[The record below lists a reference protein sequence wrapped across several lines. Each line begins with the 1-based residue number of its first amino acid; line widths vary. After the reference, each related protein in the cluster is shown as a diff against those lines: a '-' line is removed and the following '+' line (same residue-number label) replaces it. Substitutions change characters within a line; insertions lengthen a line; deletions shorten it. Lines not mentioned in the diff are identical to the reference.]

1 MTTKAD
7 TSNTNSRGDNDA
19 CVSGVCKAV
28 GLDVSKLDNELVN
41 LLMTN
46 IKSMIQYARLSETSI
61 SVFNSF
67 ALHLIQAAMIFFTS
81 LQTPATNYFRSKVT
95 THKMSS
101 SSGRQKIA
109 VIQRGDDHS
118 KIIWKYIVLSCA
130 LPLLHDMVKIF
141 QSRLSEKS
149 RVLTNANNDNLTIDE
164 KRTLLGLQRKA
175 KVLTFILSISS
186 RIIPPV
192 QLYHHLKYILQRKN
206 EHSPLFSM
214 NASGLSYDSMN
225 SNISGIIERP
235 INFIYSNRRLWYDE
249 IMLTLNLLPIDVWKQ
264 LPKKTKI
271 AMRQLIAQ
279 VRNILTWKKSRRKR
293 NDSKIRRDDVY
304 KCTMCELKPIA
315 IPYEASCG
323 HVYCYV
329 CLRMAISD
337 NPKFRCSQCGQHVE
351 SSKPL

>member
-7 TSNTNSRGDNDA
+7 TSNTDSRGDNDA

-28 GLDVSKLDNELVN
+28 GLDISKLDNELIN
-41 LLMTN
+41 LLMGN
-46 IKSMIQYARLSETSI
+46 VKSMTQYARLSETSI
-61 SVFNSF
+61 SVLNSF

-81 LQTPATNYFRSKVT
+81 LHTPATNYFNSKVI
-95 THKMSS
+95 THKLSRS
-101 SSGRQKIA
+101 IERQKITVA
-109 VIQRGDDHS
+109 QKRHDHS

-141 QSRLSEKS
+141 QSKLSEKS
-149 RVLTNANNDNLTIDE
+149 RVLTNTNNDNLTIDE

-186 RIIPPV
+186 RIVPPV

-206 EHSPLFSM
+206 EHSPVFSM

-235 INFIYSNRRLWYDE
+235 VNFIYSNRRLWYDE

-304 KCTMCELKPIA
+304 KCAMCELKPIA